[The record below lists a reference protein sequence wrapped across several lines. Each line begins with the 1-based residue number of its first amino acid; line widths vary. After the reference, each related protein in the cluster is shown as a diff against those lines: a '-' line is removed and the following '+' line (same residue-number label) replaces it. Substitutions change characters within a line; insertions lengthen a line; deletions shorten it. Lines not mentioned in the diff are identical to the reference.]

1 MEWVTLSSLKKHRC
15 ILMLNP
21 DRKQDFGSS
30 QDGKARLK
38 CLFVGW
44 NLQKS
49 ASCGVIQNK
58 VNTWRQNQRKKKC
71 FLTVRAALFLQRT
84 ARWRA
89 VMPSLVLKS
98 RWAPPLRRTLISSQL
113 SSSCTA
119 RVRGHSEAH
128 GNKSLLGWRRI
139 SIFKV
144 SNSSTAVR
152 ANWTMALAED
162 QTLLREIKSGKTV

>member
-15 ILMLNP
+15 ILMLDP

-30 QDGKARLK
+30 EAGKARLK
-38 CLFVGW
+38 CLFH
-44 NLQKS
+44 QKS
-49 ASCGVIQNK
+49 ASCGVIQTK
-58 VNTWRQNQRKKKC
+58 VNTWRQNQRKKSV
-71 FLTVRAALFLQRT
+71 LTVRAALFLQRT

-144 SNSSTAVR
+144 SNSSTAEGKL
-152 ANWTMALAED
+152 NSDALQGSDAPE
-162 QTLLREIKSGKTV
+162 RNKIWKTV